1 MKRRIVL
8 DQQGLVMVFVAIGL
22 LMFLAIVALVVDLGH
37 GLTVRT
43 ELQRVADAA
52 ALAGAGQLNGT
63 DAGVT
68 AAKAEAITY
77 AAKNKAAGYP
87 VVVLP
92 EDVQGGFWDMPTQT
106 FDPILP
112 GDLGYPLDVNAI
124 QVTTRRDTS
133 SGTELDT
140 VFARIFGR
148 STMDV
153 TTDAIAQVGGP
164 SQCVRSDDP
173 ELDCVIEIPI
183 ALCAN
188 KLLESADSN
197 FCQFKITVRSEV
209 TQYGAWTTYYDTSPS
224 ARDLRNLVN
233 DPELNAPNVYA
244 RASACERP
252 ECSTDPPPVE
262 DPSGSVIKLTDGTN
276 SSVFMDLR
284 DRYYEMVE
292 PCYNMT
298 QAQIEAHN
306 EMLISNDEKP
316 LRCED
321 ADNDAYFDETTG
333 EWYDYEWKTFI
344 AVICCNED
352 DPTRAGSACVSGFA
366 RFNLEEV
373 CSPAGSD
380 PCFHYAEEAN
390 VDPGT
395 TTNMQ
400 AVYGF
405 LECGEEGS
413 GGNLG
418 FGGGFF
424 GAWNPN
430 PGLVE

>member
-1 MKRRIVL
+1 MKQRIDL
-8 DQQGLVMVFVAIGL
+8 DQKGMVMVFVAIAL
-22 LMFLAIVALVVDLGH
+22 LMFLAIVALVVDLGY
-37 GLTVRT
+37 GLSVRT

-52 ALAGAGQLNGT
+52 ALAGAGHLNGT
-63 DAGVT
+63 DAGVV
-68 AAKAEAITY
+68 AAKADAIAY
-77 AAKNKAAGYP
+77 AAKNKAAGYA

-92 EDVQGGFWDMPTQT
+92 GDVQGGFWDMPTQT
-106 FDPILP
+106 FDPVLV
-112 GDLGYPLDVNAI
+112 GDIGYPLDVNAI

-148 STMDV
+148 STMDII
-153 TTDAIAQVGGP
+153 TDAVAVVGGP
-164 SQCVRSDDP
+164 RQCVRNDDP
-173 ELDCVIEIPI
+173 DFDCVVEVPI

-188 KLLESADSN
+188 KLLESDN
-197 FCQFKITVRSEV
+197 DFCQFKITVRSEV

-224 ARDLRNLVN
+224 AKDLRDLVN
-233 DPELNAPNVYA
+233 DPEFNAPSVYA
-244 RASACERP
+244 LHSACKQP

-262 DPSGSVIKLTDGTN
+262 DPSGSVIQLTDGTN
-276 SSVFMDLR
+276 SSVFMALR
-284 DRYYEMVE
+284 DRYYEIVE

-298 QAQIEAHN
+298 QVQIEDYN
-306 EMLISNDEKP
+306 EILISNDEKP

-321 ADNDAYFDETTG
+321 ADGDAYVDKTTG
-333 EWYDYEWKTFI
+333 VGYDYEWKTFI
-344 AVICCNED
+344 SVICCNED
-352 DPTRAGSACVSGFA
+352 DPTRAGSACVTGFA

-390 VDPGT
+390 VDPST

-400 AVYGF
+400 AIYGF

-424 GAWNPN
+424 GAWNPT